1 MNNKEIEELINHE
14 KFIATKPYIRK
25 LKEVIETLE
34 YLRTA
39 IYYEE
44 IDTKKA
50 VEEITELLT
59 ETLDVEVSLL

>member
-1 MNNKEIEELINHE
+1 MNQKEIEELVNHE

-50 VEEITELLT
+50 IEEITELLT
-59 ETLDVEVSLL
+59 ETLDVEVSPL

>member
-1 MNNKEIEELINHE
+1 MNKEIEDLINHE
-14 KFIATKPYIRK
+14 KFIAIKPYKRK

-34 YLRTA
+34 YLRIA
-39 IYYEE
+39 IYHEG

-59 ETLDVEVSLL
+59 ETLDVEVSPL

>member
-1 MNNKEIEELINHE
+1 MNQKEIEELINHE
-14 KFIATKPYIRK
+14 TFIATKPYKRK
-25 LKEVIETLE
+25 LKEVIETLK

-44 IDTKKA
+44 IDTNKA

-59 ETLDVEVSLL
+59 ETLDVEVSPL

>member
-1 MNNKEIEELINHE
+1 MNKEIEDLINHE
-14 KFIATKPYIRK
+14 KFIAIKPYQKK

-44 IDTKKA
+44 IDTNKA

-59 ETLDVEVSLL
+59 ETLDVEVSPL

>member
-1 MNNKEIEELINHE
+1 MNKEIEDLINHE
-14 KFIATKPYIRK
+14 KFIATKPYIKK
-25 LKEVIETLE
+25 LAEVIDTLE

-39 IYYEE
+39 IYHEE

-59 ETLDVEVSLL
+59 ETLDVEVSPL